1 MKEHISNHG
10 SQMLLQSTL
19 YSRLGVPHLAN
30 VHCDLL
36 LHCYEH
42 SCPVDEKIRAT
53 GRQAFMVS
61 DAQICR
67 VFDHMLKLLLILRP

>member
-1 MKEHISNHG
+1 MKEHISNYG

-61 DAQICR
+61 LAGFRRISDRPLQL
-67 VFDHMLKLLLILRP
+67 MLILA

>member
-1 MKEHISNHG
+1 MKEHISNYG

-19 YSRLGVPHLAN
+19 YSRLGVPHLAS

-61 DAQICR
+61 IAQIQR
-67 VFDHMLKLLLILRP
+67 VFNLSLQPPLTIA

>member
-1 MKEHISNHG
+1 MKEHISNYG

-67 VFDHMLKLLLILRP
+67 VSGQTLKLLLIQRP

>member
-1 MKEHISNHG
+1 
-10 SQMLLQSTL
+10 
-19 YSRLGVPHLAN
+19 LAN

-67 VFDHMLKLLLILRP
+67 VSGQTLKLLLIQRP